1 MQNVFC
7 THKQTGG
14 KLKPAMLKHNSSFK
28 KICTHKQERER
39 VYMYVCLCM
48 MHVFRYK
55 VRILCWSWTE
65 SLGAIVSAMKHKQK
79 DMNAKDMFAKRNSM
93 FYFCLM
99 RCVCVCLG
107 VILHVNTFVC
117 VCVCA
122 HVNNTSYVVYGWQS
136 RMHWSLQRIQFN
148 KFVK

>member
-48 MHVFRYK
+48 MHVFRYN

-99 RCVCVCLG
+99 RCVCVLGSYSTCKYICLCMR
-107 VILHVNTFVC
+107 VC
-117 VCVCA
+117 TCEQYQLRSVWLAVKDA
-122 HVNNTSYVVYGWQS
+122 LKFTTNS
-136 RMHWSLQRIQFN
+136 IQ
-148 KFVK
+148 